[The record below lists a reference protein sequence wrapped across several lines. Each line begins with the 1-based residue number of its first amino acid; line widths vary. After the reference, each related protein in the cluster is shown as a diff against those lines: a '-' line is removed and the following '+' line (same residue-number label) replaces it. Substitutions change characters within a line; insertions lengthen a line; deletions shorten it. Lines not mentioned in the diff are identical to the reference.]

1 MPHTEPEK
9 IAAIATARFASIAC
23 AKGMT
28 KGTMMADTP
37 QALARANVM
46 RVDTRNTT
54 KGSAWPA
61 LLMMYS
67 DIPRFSQAALKRNA
81 MTSSANTEIIVENP
95 SHTVS
100 TNSDIDISFRAM
112 YRIQVKT
119 RAIMMPGST
128 SISK

>member
-1 MPHTEPEK
+1 
-9 IAAIATARFASIAC
+9 
-23 AKGMT
+23 MT

-61 LLMMYS
+61 IRGATLLMMYS